1 MQRYL
6 MIAGLGLALTIPAAL
21 PAMAQSPNVQQLLKG
36 LTTGDQSHD
45 KAVRDAFERGYQR
58 GRQDEAR
65 QMADRSSRRG
75 NEDYRRGSSDYD
87 RDSDRRYQDSDRY
100 SNNR

>member
-6 MIAGLGLALTIPAAL
+6 MITGLGFALSVPAAL
-21 PAMAQSPNVQQLLKG
+21 PAMAQSPNVQQFLKG
-36 LTTGDQSHD
+36 LTTGDESHD
-45 KAVRDAFERGYQR
+45 QAVRDAFERGYQR
-58 GRQDEAR
+58 GQQDEAR

-87 RDSDRRYQDSDRY
+87 RDSDRSYQNSNRY